1 MSDVIPIDSDVRSGY
16 ISVVL
21 AGQNELER
29 MIRSQLVL
37 KDYMGL
43 SRSSLG
49 SIKTTSATFKPK
61 DGESFQAFRVRV
73 SAEAESYVALL
84 PCAPPWVTQKPATPL
99 SLQIFYLLQQTCS
112 THAGCLHF
120 EGCDTTLLAAV
131 RRALMLYF

>member
-29 MIRSQLVL
+29 MIRPQLLL

-43 SRSSLG
+43 SKSSLG

-61 DGESFQAFRVRV
+61 DGESFQAFICCAPALPHRAPPCSL
-73 SAEAESYVALL
+73 SAPPCSLDAPPYSLAASSKAALL
-84 PCAPPWVTQKPATPL
+84 PFLAPNGNLK
-99 SLQIFYLLQQTCS
+99 S
-112 THAGCLHF
+112 
-120 EGCDTTLLAAV
+120 
-131 RRALMLYF
+131 